1 MSHLSFDIKNKIE
14 GIIMIAKLIQKFD
27 YSLDPNHEFVVLEE
41 FTLKPKGGT
50 RVSLSLRK

>member
-1 MSHLSFDIKNKIE
+1 MSHLSFEIKNKIE

>member
-27 YSLDPNHEFVVLEE
+27 YSLDPNHEFVVLAEL
-41 FTLKPKGGT
+41 TLKPKGGT
-50 RVSLSLRK
+50 RVILSLRK